1 MINLLRSI
9 PVLLLL
15 AACAMPDNPTQ
26 SGNGGTEIQLETG
39 RNCWANRCFSYDSA
53 RQMVSL
59 PGKNPARVP
68 GAVNTQK
75 GFVTETEFAAMFNA
89 AAMSYANGVG
99 RR

>member
-9 PVLLLL
+9 PVWLLL
-15 AACAMPDNPTQ
+15 AACAMPNNPSKTE
-26 SGNGGTEIQLETG
+26 NGGTKIQLMNG
-39 RNCWANRCFSYDSA
+39 RNCWANQCFGYDST
-53 RQMVSL
+53 RQTVLL

-68 GAVNTQK
+68 GGIDTQT
-75 GFVTETEFAAMFNA
+75 GYVTETEFTAMFNA